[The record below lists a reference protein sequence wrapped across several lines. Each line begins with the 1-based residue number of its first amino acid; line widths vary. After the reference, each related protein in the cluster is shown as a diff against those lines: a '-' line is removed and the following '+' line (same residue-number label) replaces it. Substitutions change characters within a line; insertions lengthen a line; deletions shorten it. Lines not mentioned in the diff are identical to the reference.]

1 MKTNKIY
8 AIMFAGLIILFSVQA
23 GVCRA
28 NSLWT
33 DQNVSLYGNK
43 PRSFQVGDLITV
55 VIVEQAKATQEAK
68 SSSEEKGSV
77 NAGPG
82 SGFLSR
88 LLPESIGANW
98 GNSSEGEGSTTRGGS
113 LQGKITVQ
121 VTGVNPNGILA
132 IEGRQVIKVNN
143 EDQILK
149 ITGMVRSEDVSID
162 NMTLSSNIANAVI
175 EYQGNGNINN
185 AQKPGL
191 LTRFFHWIF

>member
-1 MKTNKIY
+1 MKNNKIF
-8 AIMFAGLIILFSVQA
+8 AIVFAGLIMLFPVQA
-23 GVCRA
+23 GVCLA

-33 DQNVSLYGNK
+33 DQSVSIYGNK

-55 VIVEQAKATQEAK
+55 IIVEQAKATQEAK
-68 SSSEEKGSV
+68 SSSQEKGSV

-88 LLPESIGANW
+88 LLPESFGANW

-175 EYQGNGNINN
+175 EYQGNGNIND
-185 AQKPGL
+185 AQKPGI

>member
-1 MKTNKIY
+1 MKINRIF
-8 AIMFAGLIILFSVQA
+8 AIFIVNLVMLMLVQA
-23 GVCRA
+23 GEVRA
-28 NSLWT
+28 TSLWT
-33 DQNVSLYGNK
+33 DQGVSLYGNK

-68 SSSEEKGSV
+68 SSSEGKGSV

-82 SGFLSR
+82 SGFLSKI
-88 LLPESIGANW
+88 LPESFGANW
-98 GNSSEGEGSTTRGGS
+98 GNSAEGEGSTTRGGS

-132 IEGRQVIKVNN
+132 IEGRQIIKVNN
-143 EDQILK
+143 EDQVLK

-175 EYQGNGNINN
+175 EYQGNGNIND

-191 LTRFFHWIF
+191 LTRFFHWVF

>member
-1 MKTNKIY
+1 MKTNKILV
-8 AIMFAGLIILFSVQA
+8 IMFAGLIILFPVQA

-82 SGFLSR
+82 SGFLSK
-88 LLPESIGANW
+88 LLPDSFGANW

-143 EDQILK
+143 EDQVLK
-149 ITGMVRSEDVSID
+149 ITGMVRSEDVTID
-162 NMTLSSNIANAVI
+162 NMALSSNIANAVI
-175 EYQGNGNINN
+175 EYQGNGNIND

>member
-1 MKTNKIY
+1 MRINRI
-8 AIMFAGLIILFSVQA
+8 FVVLFVIIIFLLVQA
-23 GVCRA
+23 GVGRA
-28 NSLWT
+28 DSLWT

-55 VIVEQAKATQEAK
+55 IIVEQAKATQEAK
-68 SSSEEKGSV
+68 SASEEKGSV

-82 SGFLSR
+82 SGFLSK
-88 LLPESIGANW
+88 LLPESFGAEW

-121 VTGVNPNGILA
+121 VIGVNPNGILT

-143 EDQILK
+143 EDQVLK

-162 NMTLSSNIANAVI
+162 NITLSSNIANAVI
-175 EYQGNGNINN
+175 EYQGNGNIND

-191 LTRFFHWIF
+191 LTRFFHWLF

>member
-1 MKTNKIY
+1 MKPNKIP
-8 AIMFAGLIILFSVQA
+8 LITIFSLALLIFVQ
-23 GVCRA
+23 GSIIRA
-28 NSLWT
+28 DSLWS
-33 DQNVSLYGNK
+33 DRGASLYGNN

-55 VIVEQAKATQEAK
+55 VIVEQAKATQEAR

-88 LLPESIGANW
+88 LLPETIGADW

-121 VTGVNPNGILA
+121 VTGVNPNDTLI

-143 EDQILK
+143 EDQVLK
-149 ITGMVRSEDVSID
+149 ITGMIRSEDVSID
-162 NMTLSSNIANAVI
+162 NVTLSSNIANAVI

-185 AQKPGL
+185 AQKPGII
-191 LTRFFHWIF
+191 TRFFHWIF

>member
-1 MKTNKIY
+1 MKTNKIL
-8 AIMFAGLIILFSVQA
+8 AIIFASLIILFPVQA

-82 SGFLSR
+82 SGFLSK
-88 LLPESIGANW
+88 LLPDSIGANW

-121 VTGVNPNGILA
+121 VTGVNPNGILV

-162 NMTLSSNIANAVI
+162 NITLSSNIANAVI

>member
-1 MKTNKIY
+1 MKTNKIFI
-8 AIMFAGLIILFSVQA
+8 IMFASLLILFPVQA

-88 LLPESIGANW
+88 LLPESFGADW
-98 GNSSEGEGSTTRGGS
+98 GNSSEGKGSTTRGGS